1 MNYVLVTVFISYID
15 KETDQQE
22 VTYTKVEDTYPNLIV
37 TNNLINTLNS
47 TDKFKITGIEYDL
60 ESVNF
65 KKINK
70 DIVNTWH

>member
-15 KETDQQE
+15 KKTDQQE

-37 TNNLINTLNS
+37 TNNLIGILNS
-47 TDKFKITGIEYDL
+47 TDKYKITGIEYDL